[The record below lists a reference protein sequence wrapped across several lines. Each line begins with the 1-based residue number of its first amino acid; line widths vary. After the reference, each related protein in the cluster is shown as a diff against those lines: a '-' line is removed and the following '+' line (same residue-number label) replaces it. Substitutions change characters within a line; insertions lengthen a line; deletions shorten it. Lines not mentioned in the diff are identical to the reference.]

1 MCLFLVGV
9 FILQYLFRFVNCFLK
24 IYLFFYYYL
33 SCSFFCFRM
42 LCHCTQYQM
51 FCICMNSWSAS
62 PENIRV
68 LLGTDVSISGFSVT
82 RLKSGTGSDTLEK
95 KQLL

>member
-1 MCLFLVGV
+1 
-9 FILQYLFRFVNCFLK
+9 
-24 IYLFFYYYL
+24 
-33 SCSFFCFRM
+33 
-42 LCHCTQYQM
+42 
-51 FCICMNSWSAS
+51 MNSWSAS

-82 RLKSGTGSDTLEK
+82 RLKSGTGPDTLEK